1 MIDSAKAPSST
12 TIDKSILITRC
23 VLFFFLPWFMALFV
37 CLREENRT
45 NVKSVE
51 LFFRDFKTKV
61 QFTDE
66 PDHTKRL

>member
-1 MIDSAKAPSST
+1 
-12 TIDKSILITRC
+12 
-23 VLFFFLPWFMALFV
+23 LPWFMALFV
-37 CLREENRT
+37 CLRGENRT